1 MRNKMLSLL
10 SGSHVTSKTLEA
22 TKVYDLK
29 TYAYS
34 FSFTDLTP
42 VAKEFSPADLTVV
55 GTVIAEAA
63 HGFVTGLKVQVTTA
77 DTLPTGL
84 LALTDYYVIVLTAG
98 TYSLA
103 ESYAD
108 ALAGTPV
115 VVTDQGVGVQ
125 TVTPVA
131 LDATIKLEKSIDRTV
146 FFDVAAATVI
156 AADGSVIGKEVDI
169 GYRWVRPILVVNSG
183 LVGIEVKISGI
194 TEF

>member
-1 MRNKMLSLL
+1 MLSLV
-10 SGSHVTSKTLEA
+10 SGSHVTGKVTDSF
-22 TKVYDLK
+22 KVYDLK

-34 FSFTDLTP
+34 FEYTDLTP
-42 VAKEFSPADLTVV
+42 AAKAFSPADLTVL

-77 DTLPTGL
+77 DTLPTGIT
-84 LALTDYYVIVLTAG
+84 ALTDYYVIVLTAG

-103 ESYAD
+103 SSYAN
-108 ALAGTPV
+108 ALAGTPI

-131 LDATIKLEKSIDRTV
+131 LDATVKLEKSIDRAA

-156 AADGSVIGKEVDI
+156 AADGKVIGKEVDI
-169 GYRWVRPILVVNSG
+169 GYRWVRSTVVVTSG
-183 LVGIEVKISGI
+183 LLGLEVRLSGI
-194 TEF
+194 AEF